1 MLVQINIHFISKQR
15 RSLVKHA
22 ERSGAQRLVMVM
34 PDEWKDG
41 KVRIKD
47 LETGEETNVDVES
60 L

>member
-1 MLVQINIHFISKQR
+1 
-15 RSLVKHA
+15 
-22 ERSGAQRLVMVM
+22 MVM

-47 LETGEETNVDVES
+47 LETGEETNVDIES